1 MMAAMRERATISSTA
16 KRGRGTMLRMVEG
29 AAMGRSALQAFPP
42 PAAPVPLPRRYRD
55 RGGYAAAPAVTPRE
69 PGRRA

>member
-1 MMAAMRERATISSTA
+1 MMAVMCDRAAISSTA

-29 AAMGRSALQAFPP
+29 AAIGRSALHAPPP

-55 RGGYAAAPAVTPRE
+55 RGGYAAAPGMTPRE
-69 PGRRA
+69 GGRRA